1 MKPFDRKIG
10 IVGGGQLGKMLIE
23 SSRKWNVEYAILE
36 EANAPSR
43 DLAKEHIVGNIK
55 SKEGIESLAAIS
67 DVLTYEIENIHV
79 EALLEVEENGKRVI
93 PSAKVLEIIRDK
105 GIQKQFYLDNG
116 IQTAPFVR
124 VDSPGQWV
132 EAAKQIKGDNI
143 VLKSCTGGYDGK
155 GVKVLSKSDLSNP
168 EIQSSFNQ
176 PCILEECI
184 PFEKELAV
192 IVGIDANNNALC
204 FPTVEMEFHPVANLV
219 EFLFSPAEI
228 SPKIEEEAKALAM
241 KTALALGSPGLF
253 AIEMFLTKTGQVL
266 VNETAPRPHNS
277 GHHTIEGC
285 VTSQYEQLNRI
296 LLGLPLGDTSLR
308 RPTAMINLIGD
319 AEIYGAYA
327 LTNMDELMSM
337 EGVHLHLYNKQE
349 TKPFRKLGHVTLE
362 ADSVEALKRKAKK
375 VLTLLQLEHA

>member
-1 MKPFDRKIG
+1 MKPFDKKIG

-23 SSRKWNVEYAILE
+23 STRKWNVDYAILE
-36 EANAPSR
+36 ESNAPSK
-43 DLAKEHIVGNIK
+43 DLAKDHVVGSIK

-67 DVLTYEIENIHV
+67 DVMTYEIENIHV
-79 EALLEVEENGKRVI
+79 EALLEVEKKGKLVI
-93 PSAKVLEIIRDK
+93 PSAKVLEIIGDK

-124 VDSPGQWV
+124 VESPALWE
-132 EAAKQIKGDNI
+132 EAAKQINGDKV

-155 GVKVLSKSDLSNP
+155 GVKVLSKSDLSKP

-192 IVGIDANNNALC
+192 IVGIDAKNNAVC

-219 EFLFSPAEI
+219 EFLFSPAAI
-228 SPKIEEEAKALAM
+228 SQKIEEEAKALAM

-253 AIEMFLTKTGQVL
+253 AIEMFLTKTGEVL

-296 LLGLPLGDTSLR
+296 LLGLPLGDTTLR

-319 AEIYGAYA
+319 EGVYGAYA
-327 LTNMDELMSM
+327 LTNMQALMSM
-337 EGVHLHLYNKQE
+337 DGVHLHLYNKEE

-362 ADSVEALKRKAKK
+362 ADSVEELKEKAKK
-375 VLTLLQLEHA
+375 VLTLLQLENA